1 MNGLFGYGLS
11 VIATALLFVPFGY
24 CLAQPRTTEPS
35 SANRADTLA
44 LTLREAEAR
53 LVQANMGVLAARY
66 GVDAARALVVQA
78 QLFPNPTIAVE
89 QSAYNPATR
98 EFFHFTD
105 GDRSNTEV
113 GVQQLILLA
122 GKRDKQIRLAE
133 LNATLNESGFFDL
146 VRTLKYTLR
155 SNMVDLY
162 YTQQI
167 LAFYDRTIPQLRSS
181 ITAAEELYAKRTLL
195 LSELLRLKA
204 LLLWLENDRSG
215 YVAQADTLQAGLQ
228 ALLGYSRRRMSNDS
242 LRRRSTEAAEPVL
255 KPQFDQNQLLAV
267 RPDSLGI
274 AALMELAQNN
284 RPDLKIAQQQVQFSE
299 ANLALQNA
307 LAVPDVTVGGRY
319 SRSGSTFPDYF
330 ALTASIDLPVFNRN
344 QGNIQA
350 AELTL
355 ESSKRVA
362 DQATILLERDVL
374 AAYRAAVERDRLVRS
389 FDRSFSV
396 QYQTLLEGIT
406 ASYAKRNITIL
417 EFTDFYE
424 SYRASAVQILQ
435 ALQARADAFEQ
446 LNYALGTTLF
456 NP

>member
-1 MNGLFGYGLS
+1 LQCKYSVVLRIVDDNAMNGLFGYGLS

-24 CLAQPRTTEPS
+24 CLAQPRNTEPS
-35 SANRADTLA
+35 SANRTDTLA

-53 LVQANMGVLAARY
+53 LVQANMVLLAARY

-122 GKRDKQIRLAE
+122 GKRDKQVRLAE

-204 LLLWLENDRSG
+204 LLLSLENDRSS

-242 LRRRSTEAAEPVL
+242 LRRRSVEAAEPVL

-299 ANLALQNA
+299 AN
-307 LAVPDVTVGGRY
+307 
-319 SRSGSTFPDYF
+319 SG
-330 ALTASIDLPVFNRN
+330 TA
-344 QGNIQA
+344 
-350 AELTL
+350 
-355 ESSKRVA
+355 KRA
-362 DQATILLERDVL
+362 CRASQTTILLERDVL

-417 EFTDFYE
+417 EFTDLGLTKI
-424 SYRASAVQILQ
+424 SG
-435 ALQARADAFEQ
+435 ARD
-446 LNYALGTTLF
+446 
-456 NP
+456 